1 MSPPYF
7 SHTLSLSYQDV
18 SCFPLCPSP
27 HCSQPPQAACLVDS
41 DQHWAISTIRWGSGL
56 SMSPVP
62 ESVWSPDII
71 RPWWMFAWTPGSA
84 RGREQ
89 VMKSK
94 EEIVSYG
101 SFHIVWYFSSFFMGR
116 TFLKCLGLHTVTNVN
131 VRERDM
137 LISHADKVNCF
148 EMFSPNL
155 SWLFEV
161 HACVSSHCNLDTHIS
176 FYHSIIVLFIVHSF
190 ISISVILFLYCYII
204 ILSLYS
210 IVFYSLYLFIRAF
223 RITWVF
229 DKNNSW
235 LFFSR
240 QVTWKIPEVVHSTK
254 ENPWNARLF
263 SKVAWYINPVPP
275 LPIHRVYSLR
285 RAPSVRGAPSQL
297 RTKKTFVL

>member
-1 MSPPYF
+1 
-7 SHTLSLSYQDV
+7 
-18 SCFPLCPSP
+18 
-27 HCSQPPQAACLVDS
+27 
-41 DQHWAISTIRWGSGL
+41 
-56 SMSPVP
+56 
-62 ESVWSPDII
+62 
-71 RPWWMFAWTPGSA
+71 
-84 RGREQ
+84 
-89 VMKSK
+89 
-94 EEIVSYG
+94 
-101 SFHIVWYFSSFFMGR
+101 
-116 TFLKCLGLHTVTNVN
+116 
-131 VRERDM
+131 M

-176 FYHSIIVLFIVHSF
+176 FYHSIIVLFIVRSF

-210 IVFYSLYLFIRAF
+210 IVFYSLYLFIRAV

-229 DKNNSW
+229 DKKNPW

-275 LPIHRVYSLR
+275 LPIHGVCSFR

-297 RTKKTFVL
+297 HTKKTFVL